1 MKSQAT
7 ARFRELLAAL
17 PPDAQRLARRAF
29 RTWLENPSHRSLEF
43 KRLRDT
49 REPVYS
55 ARVGLHWRALAL
67 REGDV
72 YVWFWIGSHSEYD
85 TIVAQL

>member
-7 ARFRELLAAL
+7 GRFRKLL
-17 PPDAQRLARRAF
+17 DASPHDVQRAARRAF
-29 RTWLENPSHRSLEF
+29 RAWQQNPSHPSLEF

-49 REPVYS
+49 QEPVYS

-67 REGDV
+67 QDGDV

-85 TIVAQL
+85 TLIAQL